1 MTSGTEAFADPLT
14 DPRAAALEPAAPSP
28 PARRVGAA
36 VGMVRSRLRNP
47 VTWVWTIAIAL
58 VVPFAVHQLQVR
70 VDPIIDLH
78 VYRDAG
84 LSLLHHEP
92 LYSHYTVTRY
102 SVLPFTYPPFAAAL
116 AMPMAL
122 LPLTWVGAV
131 WDVGVY
137 LALYLVLRIVL
148 VPVRDQVSAWQPWL
162 EPYLMPLAWLSS
174 AFLIV
179 GQQQV
184 HYGQV
189 GFFLMAMICVDLLT
203 PATGRWRGVLVGL
216 ATAIKLTPGVFVV
229 ALFLAGRRR
238 AAGVAV
244 ATAAFVS
251 GVVAVIAPAS
261 SRAYWTGALFDSDR
275 LGDNT
280 DATNQSLR
288 GMLLRTGLDHTL
300 VTGLFLFL
308 VLVVGG
314 LGVRKALTAWRAGD
328 DLMAVTLVGLLM
340 ALLSPVGW
348 IHHFVFVVPLL
359 ALLVRDHRWK
369 TFVVLA
375 GLWSFNWPIL
385 WSHQLT
391 HEQLTWL
398 GWGRTLFESTLGISA
413 ALVVVLLPAVRR
425 ALPRP

>member
-1 MTSGTEAFADPLT
+1 
-14 DPRAAALEPAAPSP
+14 
-28 PARRVGAA
+28 V
-36 VGMVRSRLRNP
+36 
-47 VTWVWTIAIAL
+47 WVLAIG
-58 VVPFAVHQLQVR
+58 VVIPFAVHQLR
-70 VDPIIDLH
+70 VQIDPIIDLH

-102 SVLPFTYPPFAAAL
+102 SVLPFTYPPVAAAL
-116 AMPMAL
+116 AMPMVL
-122 LPLTWVGAV
+122 LPLTWVGAIWSV
-131 WDVGVY
+131 FVY

-148 VPVRDQVSAWQPWL
+148 VPVRAQVAAWQPRL
-162 EPYLMPLAWLSS
+162 EPYLMPLAWLGS

-189 GFFLMAMICVDLLT
+189 GFFLMALICVDLLT
-203 PATGRWRGVLVGL
+203 PATGRWRGVLIGI
-216 ATAIKLTPGVFVV
+216 ATAIKLTPGVFIIAMFVS
-229 ALFLAGRRR
+229 GRRR

-244 ATAAFVS
+244 ATFALVS
-251 GVVAVIAPAS
+251 GLVAVAAPAS

-288 GMLLRTGLDHTL
+288 GMLLRTGLDSKL
-300 VTGLFLFL
+300 VTGLFLL
-308 VLVVGG
+308 SVLVVGG
-314 LGVRKALTAWRAGD
+314 IGLIKALAAWRCGD
-328 DLMAVTLVGLLM
+328 DLMAVTLIGLLM
-340 ALLSPVGW
+340 ALLSPVAW
-348 IHHFVFVVPLL
+348 IHHFVFVIPLL

-375 GLWSFNWPIL
+375 GIWSFNWPIL

-398 GWGRTLFESTLGISA
+398 GWGRTLLESTLGISMVF
-413 ALVVVLLPAVRR
+413 ALALLPAVRKPL
-425 ALPRP
+425 ARP

>member
-1 MTSGTEAFADPLT
+1 MTSSATDLRSNGRAGQVRSVTLSADQIAAFLRRTVRRLRHPVTLVW
-14 DPRAAALEPAAPSP
+14 AAA
-28 PARRVGAA
+28 
-36 VGMVRSRLRNP
+36 
-47 VTWVWTIAIAL
+47 IAI
-58 VVPFAVHQLQVR
+58 VIPFAVHQLRVQ

-122 LPLTWVGAV
+122 LPLTWVGAI
-131 WDVGVY
+131 WNTFVY

-148 VPVRDQVSAWQPWL
+148 AQVRQQVAAWRPAP
-162 EPYLMPLAWLSS
+162 EPYLMPLAWLGS

-189 GFFLMAMICVDLLT
+189 GFFLMALICVDLLT
-203 PATGRWRGVLVGL
+203 PATGRWRGVLVGV
-216 ATAIKLTPGVFVV
+216 ATAIKLTPGVFIV
-229 ALFLAGRRR
+229 ALLIAGRRR
-238 AAGVAV
+238 AAGIAA
-244 ATAAFVS
+244 ATAALIT
-251 GVVAVIAPAS
+251 GLVALAAPPS

-288 GMLLRTGLDHTL
+288 GMLLRTGMAHTS
-300 VTGLFLFL
+300 VTELF
-308 VLVVGG
+308 VLASLIVGG
-314 LGVRKALTAWRAGD
+314 VGMWKAYRAWRSGD
-328 DLMAVTLVGLLM
+328 DLVAVTFVGLLM
-340 ALLSPVGW
+340 ALLSPVAW
-348 IHHFVFVVPLL
+348 IHHFVFIVPLL
-359 ALLVRDHRWK
+359 AILLRDRRW
-369 TFVVLA
+369 VWLVAVA

-391 HEQLTWL
+391 HEGMLWL
-398 GWGRTLFESTLGISA
+398 GWGRTLLESTLGICA
-413 ALVVVLLPAVRR
+413 VIVVLCLPVARRAAVR
-425 ALPRP
+425 P